1 MIFTRPI
8 HVSAQRL
15 AIAAFALSMATP
27 VAAAGTLS
35 LEQAEKRALERDNV
49 TRLLDSRRQQAEGEL
64 TTAGLWSNPTIELSQ
79 ESTDLAETT
88 SRERFYWL
96 YQEFDVSGERGLR
109 REAAQ
114 ARLEATGFA
123 AGATRMDIRTRVRR
137 LFFDSLYRQRQVE
150 AVAARRERLAELVD
164 RVRRQKQAGQA
175 AQYDVVRLERA
186 ADALGARAARLKAER
201 ERSLARLTALLGD
214 PSNDVPPQRLAGEL
228 APAPPAALD
237 SLLDA
242 IDALPRL
249 QKLQAQ
255 ARASALTAQA
265 EGRAAIPDVTLGVGY
280 KEQEE
285 FGRSFDGNL
294 IGLSMRIPLFDRNQG
309 KRASAKAAA
318 QASEAEYRLALA
330 ELRGDIRGRWLQ
342 LRALLESTE
351 AYRLSNAASTRKL
364 LRAAE
369 SGYRGAE
376 VGVLEVVDAYESA
389 LEAELRVLKLQKQ
402 ARDAHID
409 LQALTHGV
417 PQP

>member
-15 AIAAFALSMATP
+15 AIAAFALSMAAP
-27 VAAAGTLS
+27 VVAAGTLS

-49 TRLLDSRRQQAEGEL
+49 ARLLDSRRQQAQGEL

-96 YQEFDVSGERGLR
+96 YQEFDVSGEQGLR

-114 ARLEATGFA
+114 ALLEATGFA
-123 AGATRMDIRTRVRR
+123 VGATRMDIRTRVRR
-137 LFFDSLYRQRQVE
+137 LFFDKLYRQRQIE

-164 RVRRQKQAGQA
+164 RVRRQEQAGQA
-175 AQYDVVRLERA
+175 AQYDVARLERA
-186 ADALGARAARLKAER
+186 ADALGAREAALKAER
-201 ERSLARLTALLGD
+201 ERSLARLAALLGD
-214 PSNDVPPQRLAGEL
+214 PSDDLPSQRLAGEL
-228 APAPPAALD
+228 VPPPPAPLD
-237 SLLDA
+237 SLLDS
-242 IDALPRL
+242 IDTLPRI
-249 QKLQAQ
+249 QQLQAQ
-255 ARASALTAQA
+255 ARASALTAKA
-265 EGRAAIPDVTLGVGY
+265 EGRAAVPDLTLGVGY

-294 IGLSMRIPLFDRNQG
+294 ISLGVSIPLFDRNQG
-309 KRASAKAAA
+309 KRASARAAA
-318 QASEAEYRLALA
+318 RASEAEYRLALA

-342 LRALLESTE
+342 QRALLESAK
-351 AYRLSNAASTRKL
+351 AYRKSNAASTRKL

-376 VGVLEVVDAYESA
+376 IGVLEVVDAYESA
-389 LEAELRVLKLQKQ
+389 LEAELRVLELQKQ

>member
-1 MIFTRPI
+1 MIFTTPI
-8 HVSAQRL
+8 HVSARRL

-27 VAAAGTLS
+27 VVAAGTLS

-49 TRLLDSRRQQAEGEL
+49 ARLLDSRRQQAEGEL
-64 TTAGLWSNPTIELSQ
+64 TTAGLWPNPTIDLSQ

-88 SRERFYWL
+88 SRERFFWL
-96 YQEFDVSGERGLR
+96 YQEFDISGERGLR
-109 REAAQ
+109 REAAR
-114 ARLEATGFA
+114 ARLAATGFA
-123 AGATRMDIRTRVRR
+123 AGATRLDIRTRVRR

-150 AVAARRERLAELVD
+150 AITARRERLAELVD
-164 RVRRQKQAGQA
+164 RVRRQEQAGQA

-186 ADALGARAARLKAER
+186 ADALGARAAGLKAEY
-201 ERSLARLTALLGD
+201 ERALARLFALLGEPGD
-214 PSNDVPPQRLAGEL
+214 NASRPQPAGKL
-228 APAPPAALD
+228 VPAPPPPLD
-237 SLLDA
+237 RLLRD

-249 QKLQAQ
+249 QQLQAQ
-255 ARASALTAQA
+255 ARASRLTAKA
-265 EGRAAIPDVTLGVGY
+265 EGRAAIPDITLGVGY

-285 FGRSFDGNL
+285 FGRSFDGTL
-294 IGLSMRIPLFDRNQG
+294 ISLGVSIPLFDRNQG
-309 KRASAKAAA
+309 KRASARAAA
-318 QASEAEYRLALA
+318 RASEAEYRLALA

-342 LRALLESTE
+342 LRALLENVE
-351 AYRLSNAASTRKL
+351 DYRQSNAASTRKL

-389 LEAELRVLKLQKQ
+389 LEATLRVLELQKQ